1 MCLHIFTS
9 KTNAKATKKHC
20 LSHVQITRHGSK
32 REPKQSL
39 ANILT
44 THSYA
49 TYHTYIRKLTHVCV
63 RVHAYASVKCALV
76 DKCAKKSK
84 WQMLVAALK
93 VRCCCWQREPDEEGR
108 RGHDDDDEH
117 HLCPPITFFT
127 NDFVCFAACHLIRHY
142 FFLLVLFLT
151 FLFARI
157 WFSAQRFLTF
167 VAKFFFVVW
176 CECVCIPLFVLCDCW
191 CCCPFELLANHCTS
205 DKLR

>member
-117 HLCPPITFFT
+117 HVCPPITFFT
-127 NDFVCFAACHLIRHY
+127 NILCVLLLAIWFAIIFSCW
-142 FFLLVLFLT
+142 FCFLLF
-151 FLFARI
+151 
-157 WFSAQRFLTF
+157 FSLEFDLVRNVF
-167 VAKFFFVVW
+167 
-176 CECVCIPLFVLCDCW
+176 
-191 CCCPFELLANHCTS
+191 
-205 DKLR
+205 